1 MRKTLHRILNTE
13 FLRNL
18 FTLVSATTIAQ
29 AIALAI
35 YPVLTRIY
43 TPAEH
48 GLFALFMSIIAITAI
63 VSTGKYELAVMI
75 PKDEKEGRGLV
86 RLSIIL
92 SFIFSLF
99 LLIFIFLFRDEIPN
113 WLGNSELR
121 GWLYFIPLSTFMVGV
136 FQTLNYW
143 NNRNKN
149 YKAIATANLGQSLVN
164 STVKL
169 STSSAISAGGGL
181 ITGAIS
187 GQLAG
192 MLIYL
197 RRFIKKDWESN
208 AGIKLEDLKNTGRK
222 FSFFPRYNMPHY
234 LTNNFSS
241 NLPVFVFSS
250 WFSPVEVGLY
260 SLGFL
265 MINRPMN
272 LITTSLTQV
281 FSQRIIEKFNMHE
294 KVKTDVKKLLIRLFL
309 ISFLPFILVG
319 IFGPSLYSFIFGD
332 EWLEAGKYM
341 RLLLP
346 WLFVVFLSSP
356 LSFLPDMLSYQK
368 KAMWIDIIKFFLR
381 ILALSIGVIMNDIYL
396 SIALFSGISFILVLY
411 SLFWYVNLSAKADEK
426 TIAITRG

>member
-1 MRKTLHRILNTE
+1 MRKTVHKIINSE

-18 FTLVSATTIAQ
+18 FTLVSATSVAQ

-48 GLFALFMSIIAITAI
+48 GLFALYMSIVAITGI
-63 VSTGKYELAVMI
+63 ISTGKYELAVMI
-75 PKDEKEGRGLV
+75 PKNEKEGRGLIG
-86 RLSIIL
+86 LSIIL
-92 SFIFSLF
+92 SFLFSLI
-99 LLIFIFLFRDEIPN
+99 LLIFIFFFKEKIPQ
-113 WLGNSELR
+113 WLGNPDIET
-121 GWLYFIPLSTFMVGV
+121 WLYFIPLSTFMVAF

-143 NNRNKN
+143 NNRKKQ

-187 GQLAG
+187 GQFAG

-197 RRFIKKDWESN
+197 QRLLKRDWKSLTETSFT
-208 AGIKLEDLKNTGRK
+208 DLKAVAKK
-222 FSFFPRYNMPHY
+222 FSFFPRYNMLHY

-241 NLPVFVFSS
+241 NLPVFIFSS
-250 WFSPVEVGLY
+250 WFSSTEVGLY

-281 FSQRIIEKFNMHE
+281 FSQRVIEKHN
-294 KVKTDVKKLLIRLFL
+294 KKQSIKPDVMKLINRLFL
-309 ISFLPFILVG
+309 ISVIPFIVVG
-319 IFGPSLYSFIFGD
+319 IFGPSVYSFVFGS
-332 EWLEAGKYM
+332 EWLDAGKYM

-346 WLFVVFLSSP
+346 WLFLVFLSSP
-356 LSFLPDMLSYQK
+356 LSFLPDMLSFQK
-368 KAMWIDIIKFFLR
+368 KAMWIDIVKFLLR

-411 SLFWYVNLSAKADEK
+411 TLFWYLNLSAKADENMNLK
-426 TIAITRG
+426 TTG